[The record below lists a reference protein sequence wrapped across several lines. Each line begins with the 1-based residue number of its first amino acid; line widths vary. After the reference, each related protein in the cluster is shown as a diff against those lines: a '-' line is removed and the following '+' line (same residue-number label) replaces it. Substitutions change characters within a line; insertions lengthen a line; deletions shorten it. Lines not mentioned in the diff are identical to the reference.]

1 MIDKS
6 RLFASEIDQD
16 AEDSCYA
23 IFNLCKVG
31 IAANDTIMNIDL
43 TKGGF
48 DALFEAIAAL
58 AEDAIERIE
67 DEEHRRRQEVR
78 RSSTA

>member
-6 RLFASEIDQD
+6 RLFDNDTTQD
-16 AEDSCYA
+16 AEGSCYA

-31 IAANDTIMNIDL
+31 IAANDTNMAVDL
-43 TKGGF
+43 TKGGY

-58 AEDAIERIE
+58 AEDAIERLE
-67 DEEHRRRQEVR
+67 ADKK
-78 RSSTA
+78 A